1 VKTLSKELLKNQ
13 SFALGGTLFGWTL
26 DRTESWE
33 ILDYFYFDLEQRV
46 IDTAD
51 SYSQWKS
58 GNQGGESETI
68 IGDWIKSRRINR
80 DEVFICTKI
89 GKKLNRLG
97 YSADNIDVAVKES
110 LKRLNSEYI
119 DLLYI
124 HSLDNFFNVSES
136 SKSLSRLMANEDVNL
151 IGASNFD
158 LQSAKDFSEKLMH
171 FSGDR
176 IFAIQNHYN
185 LIERDS
191 SILSFD
197 DYSKRTNQGM
207 ATQLLP
213 WMREF
218 GIYNFCYHALCR
230 GVLTNVAA
238 LSKGVNQ
245 NSLHAERTSKYFDKK
260 VLALLDAIAFISE
273 ESGVSVSSIAL
284 SWLRQEYPFTI
295 PVISTNSIDQLRESS
310 KSIHLSDYE
319 FDSLDILGSSGL

>member
-1 VKTLSKELLKNQ
+1 MKTSSKELLKNQ
-13 SFALGGTLFGWTL
+13 TFALGGTLFGWTL
-26 DRTESWE
+26 DRAESWE
-33 ILDYFYFDLEQRV
+33 ILDYFYFELEQRV

-51 SYSQWKS
+51 SYSQWKN
-58 GNQGGESETI
+58 GNEGGESETI
-68 IGDWIKSRRINR
+68 IGAWIKSRRINR
-80 DEVFICTKI
+80 EELFICSKI
-89 GKKLNRLG
+89 GKKLSRLG
-97 YSADNIDVAVKES
+97 YSSDNIEVAVKES
-110 LKRLNSEYI
+110 LKRLNTEYI
-119 DLLYI
+119 DLLYV

-136 SKSLSRLMANEDVNL
+136 SKSLSKLMANEEVNL

-171 FSGDR
+171 FSGNR
-176 IFAIQNHYN
+176 LFAIQNHYN

-213 WMREF
+213 WMREL

-230 GVLTNVAA
+230 GVLTNLAA
-238 LSKGVNQ
+238 VSKKVNE
-245 NSLHAERTSKYFDKK
+245 NSLHAQRTSKYFDKK

-273 ESGVSVSSIAL
+273 QSGVSVSSIAL

-295 PVISTNSIDQLRESS
+295 PVVSANSIDQLRESS

-319 FDSLDILGSSGL
+319 FNSLNILGSSNL